1 MKEQK
6 PIKPFKIDPTNFLNM
21 IESFIKSYPQYS
33 WDIKKLSEN
42 GEKEL
47 EKLNFTDTKGL
58 DFEDKEV
65 NYRDFKPFWD
75 RYLTIEDIEFSGD
88 LIKNAVFQQ
97 IKPLNHNAIFK
108 TAGKQNLSYSLV
120 VSKVGIKIELLIKT
134 LRKDIKDKSKF
145 NKIIFDEIKKHKT
158 ELDKKVK
165 NLVWERLDNPERVY
179 SRIYFIIA
187 KCSLNNKS
195 IHPRL
200 GINDIS
206 GTKKESIFSKMAEAS
221 DKFYRAFDPVIKK
234 IDIKKMEKKL

>member
-1 MKEQK
+1 M
-6 PIKPFKIDPTNFLNM
+6 
-21 IESFIKSYPQYS
+21 
-33 WDIKKLSEN
+33 
-42 GEKEL
+42 
-47 EKLNFTDTKGL
+47 
-58 DFEDKEV
+58 
-65 NYRDFKPFWD
+65 
-75 RYLTIEDIEFSGD
+75 
-88 LIKNAVFQQ
+88 
-97 IKPLNHNAIFK
+97 
-108 TAGKQNLSYSLV
+108 V

-158 ELDKKVK
+158 ELDKKIK
-165 NLVWERLDNPERVY
+165 NLVWERLDSPERVY
-179 SRIYFIIA
+179 SRIYFVIA

-195 IHPRL
+195 KHPRL

>member
-1 MKEQK
+1 
-6 PIKPFKIDPTNFLNM
+6 M

-33 WDIKKLSEN
+33 WDIKKLAEN
-42 GEKEL
+42 GEEEL
-47 EKLNFTDTKGL
+47 EKLNFTDAKGL

-65 NYRDFKPFWD
+65 NYSDFKPFWD

-145 NKIIFDEIKKHKT
+145 NKIIFDEIKKHKI
-158 ELDKKVK
+158 ELDKKIK
-165 NLVWERLDNPERVY
+165 NIVP
-179 SRIYFIIA
+179 S
-187 KCSLNNKS
+187 
-195 IHPRL
+195 
-200 GINDIS
+200 
-206 GTKKESIFSKMAEAS
+206 TKG
-221 DKFYRAFDPVIKK
+221 V
-234 IDIKKMEKKL
+234 L

>member
-1 MKEQK
+1 
-6 PIKPFKIDPTNFLNM
+6 M
-21 IESFIKSYPQYS
+21 IESFIKAYPQYS

-47 EKLNFTDTKGL
+47 EKLNFIDTKGL

-65 NYRDFKPFWD
+65 NYKDFKPFWD

-158 ELDKKVK
+158 ELDKKIK
-165 NLVWERLDNPERVY
+165 NLVWERLDSPERVY
-179 SRIYFIIA
+179 SRIYFVIA

>member
-1 MKEQK
+1 ML
-6 PIKPFKIDPTNFLNM
+6 FR
-21 IESFIKSYPQYS
+21 SPQYS

-47 EKLNFTDTKGL
+47 EKLNFIDTKGL

-65 NYRDFKPFWD
+65 NYKDFKPFWD

-158 ELDKKVK
+158 ELDKKIK
-165 NLVWERLDNPERVY
+165 NLVWERLDSPERVY